1 MGRAFH
7 EVGGDRR
14 LLHEVDVL
22 HNKETSDLSPQ
33 GKGFPCLLRAALD
46 GLVKGWIGGPPC
58 RTRSMLRHFPVEGL
72 NMPRPLRA
80 WNGEEHGKHDLSP
93 SEREQVIQ
101 DDVLL
106 LRFVLLF
113 IISEEV
119 RKSKQEEEQVTLF
132 LEQPADLDKMAR
144 GCHSL
149 ANEDLESLG
158 RAVWIE
164 DSDLQSI

>member
-1 MGRAFH
+1 M
-7 EVGGDRR
+7 
-14 LLHEVDVL
+14 
-22 HNKETSDLSPQ
+22 
-33 GKGFPCLLRAALD
+33 
-46 GLVKGWIGGPPC
+46 
-58 RTRSMLRHFPVEGL
+58 
-72 NMPRPLRA
+72 
-80 WNGEEHGKHDLSP
+80 
-93 SEREQVIQ
+93 IQ